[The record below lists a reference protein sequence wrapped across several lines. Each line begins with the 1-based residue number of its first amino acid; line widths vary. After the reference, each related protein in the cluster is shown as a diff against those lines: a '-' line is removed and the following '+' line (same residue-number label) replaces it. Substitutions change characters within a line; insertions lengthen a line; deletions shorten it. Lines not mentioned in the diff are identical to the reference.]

1 MSGTPENGQ
10 VQETVTRRRI
20 ISAAK
25 AAPPPNFWEYM
36 ALLKSE
42 DWSTP
47 GGTPHHTLYIYRD
60 EPAPSLSLAKCTT
73 AVFQETNTPWNDQ
86 EEMEIALMSR
96 YGGGRY
102 RFILKRGS
110 ERVCVH
116 SLTIPGAPKNLSARV
131 PDSPPPYQNYGPGPQ
146 VYPAGNG
153 GYPNQYPNPYDPTAR
168 VAETALHT
176 MANQDK
182 QAVEIGI
189 SALAQAANVIK
200 NFSAQPTAGPMDE
213 MQRAFMAAMIQR
225 MTMAPPDPIETFAK
239 MMALMREANPANT
252 GGVGGSVIDKVI
264 AAVVERGLNPPAT
277 SSGPAVSMGAELVR
291 ILPNVAQYATEGMGN
306 YARIMEA
313 QRDAIAIQRGAA
325 PQPVQ
330 VIPPRQP
337 NPVPPPQPLP
347 PAPVVAGAQ
356 PANGDTML
364 TDLMVFIERKIVEI
378 LNEPQSAEW
387 AAEEALNFLDRM
399 DPTIVPQLVQHGESG
414 LMAIFQTRPTLKPA
428 LSNPARL
435 GEFIKAFLRYA
446 NENSGDGQQAI
457 RPN

>member
-25 AAPPPNFWEYM
+25 AAPPPNFWEYV
-36 ALLKSE
+36 AQLKPE
-42 DWSTP
+42 DWCTP

-60 EPAPSLSLAKCTT
+60 DPPPSISLAKCTT
-73 AVFQETNTPWNDQ
+73 AIFQDTNTPWNDQ
-86 EEMEIALMSR
+86 EEMEISLMNR
-96 YGGGRY
+96 FGGGRY

-116 SLTIPGAPKNLSARV
+116 SMTIPGTPKNLTARM
-131 PDSPPPYQNYGPGPQ
+131 PDAPQMYPNAYATGPQ
-146 VYPAGNG
+146 VYATAPGA
-153 GYPNQYPNPYDPTAR
+153 YQNPYDPTR
-168 VAETALHT
+168 LAETAIHT
-176 MANQDK
+176 VANQETNGVRLALDAIATTSNVLKGIVDK
-182 QAVEIGI
+182 PPA
-189 SALAQAANVIK
+189 
-200 NFSAQPTAGPMDE
+200 TA
-213 MQRAFMAAMIQR
+213 
-225 MTMAPPDPIETFAK
+225 TPDPVMQQFMQVMMARAMADPFEQFVKFA
-239 MMALMREANPANT
+239 ALMRDMNPGAGV

-264 AAVVERGLNPPAT
+264 AAVVERGLNPPAS

-291 ILPNVAQYATEGMGN
+291 ILPNVAQYVTEGMGN
-306 YARIMEA
+306 YARIVEA
-313 QRDAIAIQRGAA
+313 QRDAIAMQRGAA

-337 NPVPPPQPLP
+337 NPVPTPQPLP
-347 PAPVVAGAQ
+347 PAAAPTPGNGGA
-356 PANGDTML
+356 ML
-364 TDLMVFIERKIVEI
+364 SDPMVFIESKIVEI

-387 AAEEALNFLDRM
+387 AAEEALGFLDRM
-399 DPTIVPQLVQHGESG
+399 DPNIVPQLVGHGEAG

-446 NENSGDGQQAI
+446 SENRGDGQPEV